1 MAESP
6 AYRKNKVRREKGL
19 CTGCGKS
26 PCVCKSIQAVRAA
39 NDLARVEAAIQRMN
53 KSELQCADEY
63 CRNRAWA
70 SWNPK
75 RQDRSGYWIRLRA
88 RVADALRKASRS

>member
-6 AYRKNKVRREKGL
+6 AYRKNKARRAKGL

-26 PCVCKSIQAVRAA
+26 PCICKGTREVRAA
-39 NDLARVEAAIQRMN
+39 NDLARVEAAIQQKV
-53 KSELQCADEY
+53 KSELKWADEY
-63 CRNRAWA
+63 CRMRARA

-75 RQDRSGYWIRLRA
+75 RQERSEYWVRLRA
-88 RVADALRKASRS
+88 RVADALLKAPRS